1 MEDSDFLLYCTN
13 HVKSMQ
19 LNDAISLIPKEIK
32 FGIEFLGEKHLK
44 SNMKR
49 SFDTLEGHI
58 TDSNEEKV
66 NWK

>member
-1 MEDSDFLLYCTN
+1 
-13 HVKSMQ
+13 MQ